1 MMVAALAVVAALGTP
16 QQAAKVVVPV
26 TLDGPVAGSL
36 GPGDPRGETGA
47 YFDCFSFRGSERQVL
62 TVRLR
67 SAAFEPMLVLRRG
80 ATCDGNLLYVARGD
94 GDEALVRTD
103 LGYTETYSLTV
114 RSTEA
119 GVTGA
124 YDLTFGD
131 AAPRAQQPPSVQ
143 QVSFKPD
150 RVSEGCG
157 YRPGSG
163 RLVPVTYGVFSDE
176 PVPPFADRWGAA
188 YRTAEGWGPLSET
201 PFTAADGRAW
211 FVNNETLTIDG
222 VVYRKHGLPRVYGLQ
237 ELAYRGEHDSVG
249 VFEFAETGP
258 DPHAG
263 HAHAAGAV
271 DAAELIQV
279 LVRPAGCEFQPYRPA

>member
-1 MMVAALAVVAALGTP
+1 MMLAALAFAAALGTP
-16 QQAAKVVVPV
+16 QQAAKFVVPV
-26 TLDGPVAGSL
+26 ALDKAVAGSL
-36 GPGDPRGETGA
+36 GPGDPRGDTGA
-47 YFDCFSFRGSERQVL
+47 YFDCFSFSGSEGQRL

-67 SAAFEPMLVLRRG
+67 SAAFEPLLVLRRG
-80 ATCDGNLLYVARGD
+80 AACDGNLLYVAHGD
-94 GDEALVRTD
+94 GDEAVVRTD

-114 RSTEA
+114 RSAEA
-119 GVTGA
+119 GVTGP

-131 AAPRAQQPPSVQ
+131 AAPRPRQAPAIQQPGFQ
-143 QVSFKPD
+143 PD

-163 RLVPVTYGVFSDE
+163 RLVPVTYGVFSED

-188 YRTAEGWGPLSET
+188 YRTADGWGPLSDT

-211 FVNNETLTIDG
+211 FINNETITVDG
-222 VVYRKHGLPRVYGLQ
+222 VAYRKHGLPRVYGLR
-237 ELAYRGEHDSVG
+237 ELAYRGEHDGVG

-263 HAHAAGAV
+263 HAHTAGAI
-271 DAAELIQV
+271 DSGELIQV